1 MHVPVIPLPIITTSA
16 VDGNGRQYDSIGYCQ
31 YGSVGRGIGRDMAI
45 SRRYVKVKCLCA
57 WLLIRRRFQA
67 ADWDQELGSGPN
79 QGRASD
85 GSPSVRSRI
94 SCPSREVLLSI
105 EEILITISYQFALD
119 GKWRCLLELVLL
131 PMKRRPLRTV

>member
-67 ADWDQELGSGPN
+67 ADCDQELGFGPN
-79 QGRASD
+79 HGLQMDPRPSDRAFPAPTVKFS
-85 GSPSVRSRI
+85 SPSKKF
-94 SCPSREVLLSI
+94 PLLSP
-105 EEILITISYQFALD
+105 IS
-119 GKWRCLLELVLL
+119 
-131 PMKRRPLRTV
+131 